1 MRMPR
6 SPAALSY
13 LASRPLRWSI
23 RCPARR
29 STGPTTA
36 PLAASPGARLVSSRS
51 TPGQTKVLGVLIGDL
66 ADPSPA
72 VSDRVH
78 GITEGVHESLPTLR
92 LASLDTGGQSVR
104 ADALLAK
111 FLQTQRGQRLLIATL
126 DATLP
131 LSMPGM
137 PLK

>member
-1 MRMPR
+1 
-6 SPAALSY
+6 
-13 LASRPLRWSI
+13 
-23 RCPARR
+23 
-29 STGPTTA
+29 
-36 PLAASPGARLVSSRS
+36 
-51 TPGQTKVLGVLIGDL
+51 
-66 ADPSPA
+66 
-72 VSDRVH
+72 VH
-78 GITEGVHESLPTLR
+78 GITEGVHESLPALR